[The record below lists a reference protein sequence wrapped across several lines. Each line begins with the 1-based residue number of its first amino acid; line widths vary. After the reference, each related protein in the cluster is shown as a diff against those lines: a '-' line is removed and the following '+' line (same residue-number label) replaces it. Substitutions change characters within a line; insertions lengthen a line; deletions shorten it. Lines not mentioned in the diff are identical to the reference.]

1 MNNESSTIVSLKAEI
16 VRLKE
21 DRDDALAEIDRLQ
34 KGGCARDQKTTQF
47 CAEAVSAIR
56 ERDEARELAQQMSES
71 NQVLQAEVREYRKK
85 AESVPVSSNETNLKL
100 VLEEVANLA
109 KALKEER
116 DEARGEAVRY
126 RSLYYQT
133 LNIDRSASWFPWE
146 AKNE

>member
-21 DRDDALAEIDRLQ
+21 ERDSALAEIDRLQ

-47 CAEAVSAIR
+47 CAEAASAIR
-56 ERDEARELAQQMSES
+56 
-71 NQVLQAEVREYRKK
+71 
-85 AESVPVSSNETNLKL
+85 
-100 VLEEVANLA
+100 
-109 KALKEER
+109 ER

-133 LNIDRSASWFPWE
+133 LGIDRSASWFPWE
-146 AKNE
+146 SKP